1 MKVLYDTYII
11 LCHIIN
17 PLIIV
22 LFINKEKKKHETY
35 EKNKPNMAKASLMVI
50 LKAQSSKQDYML
62 QKKGT
67 YKMDFLLKSA
77 S

>member
-11 LCHIIN
+11 LCQIIN

-22 LFINKEKKKHETY
+22 LFINKEKKHETY
-35 EKNKPNMAKASLMVI
+35 EKNKLNMAKASLMII

-62 QKKGT
+62 QKKGA

>member
-22 LFINKEKKKHETY
+22 LFINKEKKHETY
-35 EKNKPNMAKASLMVI
+35 EKNKPNMAKASSVVI

-62 QKKGT
+62 QKMGAC
-67 YKMDFLLKSA
+67 KMEFLLKSA